1 LKPDQIQH
9 LMALAIKEAKES
21 LPIDV
26 PVGAIFFD
34 DEANILAQN
43 HNQREKLDRIS
54 GHAEILALEDLKI
67 KQSSSGLNLVTTL
80 EPCMMCA
87 GAIKEA
93 GVKRVYYG
101 VKSDDKERE
110 QVYDIMLEAG
120 IEYYGGIL
128 ETENLELLRDF
139 FQKLR

>member
-1 LKPDQIQH
+1 
-9 LMALAIKEAKES
+9 MALAIKEAKLS
-21 LPIDV
+21 LPLDV
-26 PVGAIFFD
+26 PVGAILFD
-34 DEANILAQN
+34 DEFNILSQS
-43 HNQREKLDRIS
+43 HNQREKLERIS
-54 GHAEILALEDLKI
+54 GHAEILALENLKI
-67 KQSSSGLNLVTTL
+67 KQSSSQINLVSTL

-93 GVKRVYYG
+93 GIKRTYYG

-120 IEYYGGIL
+120 IEYYGGIM
-128 ETENLELLRDF
+128 ESENLEILQNF